1 MPRVCIF
8 LVLAFL
14 AGCAPFP
21 QLDLAISAEAKKSAY
36 PGLEPVDELLTRSAP
51 PTDAD
56 PSAEIEALLN
66 RAKLLKARAKILR
79 QTDIITAETQAEMKA
94 AFGRLNP

>member
-1 MPRVCIF
+1 MLRICIF
-8 LVLAFL
+8 LVLAVL
-14 AGCAPFP
+14 TGCAPFP
-21 QLDLAISAEAKKSAY
+21 QLDAAISTEAKESAY

-51 PTDAD
+51 TTDAD

-79 QTDIITAETQAEMKA
+79 QTEIITAETQAEMKSA
-94 AFGRLNP
+94 YSRLNP